1 MCVYL
6 LTVFITALA
15 TAASGTDAFSSV
27 CAALAVT
34 GNIGVGFGAVGPAL
48 DYGAFPVALKY
59 FYSFIM
65 IAGRLE
71 LWTVLILFV
80 PEFWRR

>member
-1 MCVYL
+1 V
-6 LTVFITALA
+6 LTVFITALVG
-15 TAASGTDAFSSV
+15 AALGVDVFSSF

-34 GNIGVGFGAVGPAL
+34 GNVGIGFGAVGPSL
-48 DYGAFPVALKY
+48 NYGLFPDALKY

-65 IAGRLE
+65 VAGRLE

-80 PEFWRR
+80 PEFWRK